1 MEESI
6 SGVRVEPHTR
16 TIAIVGNPNTG
27 KSTLFNR
34 LTGLRQKVA
43 NYPGVT
49 VERHYGKSTIE
60 GLDCTWIDL
69 PGTYSLS
76 AQSPD
81 ERVVI
86 DALEGKL
93 KDDRPDLV
101 LFVLDPLQLRRHLFL
116 LFQLAELRIPSVVC
130 FNFWDQVQRRKVPLS
145 LELLEAKLGVPCI
158 PVAASSGS
166 GMDRLAEAI
175 ANAFVEPRHLRQI
188 SWSRPIEEA
197 LAKVASALKEEGLSF
212 SRADSLRI
220 LFDVHPAV
228 ADRIGW
234 RSERDERVLKSIR
247 NELQQKAIHPLA
259 AEAVIINKEV
269 DRILAEVLPD
279 ESCLRDPTSR
289 SLDRIFTHPFFG
301 SLLFFSILFLV
312 FQSVYSWA
320 GPLMDAVEHL
330 KGWTQDLVS
339 PWFAATPII
348 QSMVSDGIIEG
359 VGSVLVFLPQI
370 LILFLFVALL
380 EDSGY
385 MARAAFLMDKLFSWC
400 GLNGKSFVPL
410 ISSYACAIPGI
421 MAARTIEDPKT
432 RLTTIFIAPFMSCSA
447 RLPVYVLLIGAFVEP
462 VYGAFW
468 AGLAL
473 FGMHL
478 VGLLVALPVAWF
490 MNTVLLKAKSQPFLL
505 ELPSYRLP
513 QPVDVCLRI
522 VTQARRFI
530 VEAGTI
536 IFSIT
541 IVIWAMLY
549 FPRPES
555 LALEVRQDFA
565 REKVAH
571 GLMTAEEGARLV
583 NNPAALP
590 DWNKVL
596 QRRIDSEYVE
606 QSLMGRLGKSIQPV
620 FAPAGFDWKIT
631 VGVVASFP
639 AREVII
645 STLGVIYSLG
655 GDVDEESG
663 NLRGAMAAQIYP
675 EDSPRAGQAVY
686 SLPVVFSILVFFAL
700 CQQCGATVAIIS
712 RELNNRWAI
721 GSFVF
726 MTTLAW
732 LCAVGVF
739 QVASLLGGG

>member
-1 MEESI
+1 MEGSI
-6 SGVRVEPHTR
+6 SGTRAEIRTR
-16 TIAIVGNPNTG
+16 TIAILGNPNTG

-49 VERHYGKSTIE
+49 VERHYGKSTIK

-86 DALEGKL
+86 DALEGQL
-93 KDDRPDLV
+93 LDDRPDLV

-116 LFQLAELRIPSVVC
+116 LFQLAELRIPCVVC
-130 FNFWDQVQRRKVPLS
+130 LNFWDRVQRRKVPLS
-145 LELLEAKLGVPCI
+145 LEKLENTLGVPCI
-158 PVAASSGS
+158 PVTASSGN
-166 GMDRLAEAI
+166 GLEDLAAAI
-175 ANAFVEPRHLRQI
+175 AEVLDKPRHLRQVA
-188 SWSRPIEEA
+188 WSRPIEEA
-197 LAKVASALKEEGLSF
+197 LSRVTEALEAEGLPYSH
-212 SRADSLRI
+212 ADTLRI
-220 LFDVHPAV
+220 LFDAQPAV

-234 RSERDERVLKSIR
+234 RREHYEPILKSIR
-247 NELQQKAIHPLA
+247 NDLQQKAIHPLA

-269 DRILAEVLPD
+269 DGILEEVLPD
-279 ESCLRDPTSR
+279 ESRLNDPTTR
-289 SLDRIFTHPFFG
+289 RLDRILTHPFFG
-301 SLLFFSILFLV
+301 SLLFLTILFVV

-320 GPLMDAVEHL
+320 GPLMDAVENL
-330 KGWTQDLVS
+330 KGWTQGIVS

-462 VYGAFW
+462 VYGTFW

-478 VGLLVALPVAWF
+478 VGLLVAVPVAWF
-490 MNTVLLKAKSQPFLL
+490 MNSILLRAKAQPFLL

-513 QPVDVCLRI
+513 RPVDVFLRLL
-522 VTQARRFI
+522 TQARRFI

-541 IVIWAMLY
+541 IIIWAMLY
-549 FPRPES
+549 FPRPEG
-555 LALEVRQDFA
+555 LAAEVRQDFA
-565 REKVAH
+565 AEKIEA
-571 GLMTAEEGARLV
+571 GLMTPAEGARFVNDPGSSPEWDELV
-583 NNPAALP
+583 QP
-590 DWNKVL
+590 
-596 QRRIDSEYVE
+596 RIDSEYVE
-606 QSLMGRLGKSIQPV
+606 QSLMGRLGKTIQPV

-631 VGVVASFP
+631 VGVVSSFP

-655 GDVDEESG
+655 GEVDEESG
-663 NLRGAMAAQIYP
+663 DLRSTMAAQTHP
-675 EDSPRAGQAVY
+675 EGSPRAGQPVY
-686 SLPVVFSILVFFAL
+686 TLPVVFAILVFFAL
-700 CQQCGATVAIIS
+700 CQQCGATVAIMS

-721 GSFVF
+721 GSFLF
-726 MTTLAW
+726 MTGLAW
-732 LCAVGVF
+732 LCAVGVYQAGTLF
-739 QVASLLGGG
+739 TG